1 MCQIVIAAAG
11 AWMAHQWSPLPNPS
25 PLAIL
30 LLRRAVANAMNHMT
44 MALKFSPAQEGILEA
59 SSLLESLLLH
69 LGIGKKAH
77 AAKDDPLEG
86 LLRFAISEI
95 GGTLLAA
102 QTVDDLEDRLD
113 AVVLGSKLYHVNALA
128 LQDLRVRAIDP
139 AATPGAAIDRAFQ
152 AVLSAPAK
160 TLLRNHN
167 GLLEVWLQTQLRL
180 VKRMATPLAGHDM
193 PGPWLLTD
201 PRVPIEVAQVMAAT
215 MRASAC
221 LLGLALAADE
231 ERRLQED
238 LGLAL
243 VTHLVDGAKAHLRLL
258 AAFPDAKVPISVVAE
273 PLDLTQIATLHLLA
287 ERRVAHLVAALA

>member
-1 MCQIVIAAAG
+1 MCRALIGESDARIAP
-11 AWMAHQWSPLPNPS
+11 QRSTLPNSS

-30 LLRRAVANAMNHMT
+30 LPRPEVAKVVQPVT
-44 MALKFSPAQEGILEA
+44 MALKFGPAQEGILEA

-139 AATPGAAIDRAFQ
+139 AATPGATIDRAFQ

-160 TLLRNHN
+160 TLLRNHAA
-167 GLLEVWLQTQLRL
+167 LLGIWLQTQLRL
-180 VKRMATPLAGHDM
+180 VKELDAPLAAHDM

-201 PRVPIEVAQVMAAT
+201 PRVPVEVAQVMAAT

-231 ERRLQED
+231 ERRLRED
-238 LGLAL
+238 IGMAL
-243 VTHLVDGAKAHLRLL
+243 VTQLVDGAKAHLRLL
-258 AAFPDAKVPISVVAE
+258 AAFPGAKVPISVVAE
-273 PLDLTQIATLHLLA
+273 PLDLTQIASLHLLA
-287 ERRVAHLVAALA
+287 ERRVAHLVAGLA